1 MKKEVKFVL
10 NLIKLRKS
18 KGFTQTSLAKEI
30 GVCPNTISQ
39 YELGKRAPSI
49 QTLKKIAE
57 VLDCNVDDLI

>member
-1 MKKEVKFVL
+1 ML